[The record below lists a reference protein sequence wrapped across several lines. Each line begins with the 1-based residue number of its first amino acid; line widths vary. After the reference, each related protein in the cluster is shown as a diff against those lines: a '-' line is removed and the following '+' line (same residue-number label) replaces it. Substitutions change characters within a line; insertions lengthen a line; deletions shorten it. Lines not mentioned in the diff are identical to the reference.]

1 MLSEILENRRM
12 LSSAAATPAVH
23 AAEAQHPSFVT
34 VIDNPYFPLT
44 PGTKFMY
51 RGVEDGEHKRDLV
64 TVISSYTK
72 TISGV
77 ICTVVLDR
85 VFVGSEVQERTHDWY
100 AQDTKGNVWYFGE
113 DTKDF
118 SEDTVST
125 EGSFKAGKN
134 GAKPGIIM
142 EANPM
147 PEDLYFQE
155 DAPGVAEDQANV
167 LDLHAGAKTPF
178 RNFTTDVLKIAEFTD
193 LEPGI
198 VEHKFY
204 FKGIGEVKEQG
215 VKGESAKFEL
225 VRMTST

>member
-1 MLSEILENRRM
+1 MLSEMLENRRM

-23 AAEAQHPSFVT
+23 AAQAQHAGFVT
-34 VIDNPYFPLT
+34 VIDNPFMPLT
-44 PGTKFMY
+44 PGTKFLFS
-51 RGVEDGEHKRDLV
+51 GIEDGVHKRDLT

-85 VFVGSEVQERTHDWY
+85 VLVGSKVAERTHDWY

-118 SEDTVST
+118 SGATVST

-142 EANPM
+142 EADPM
-147 PEDLYFQE
+147 VGDAYFQE
-155 DAPGVAEDQANV
+155 SAPGIAEDQANV

-178 RNFTTDVLKIAEFTD
+178 RNFATDVLKIAEFTD

-225 VRMTST
+225 VRMTTT